1 MRAPLLPLIPSLLLA
16 FLLGSHCHR
25 QPLQPRERGARSEGS
40 GAELSDPTLV
50 DDSDYVDIIS
60 LDDVDDSDKEASG
73 EALTPAPT
81 PAPTPVHPPLLAFH
95 EAQRG
100 DAAWIPTPS
109 PRMAP
114 GAPAQLTARGPRP
127 HIRTGSSRSPSP
139 SSTTST
145 SPSSTTSTS
154 PPSTTFTLPRSTST
168 PSSAAPGPP
177 GRRAKRPHRRR
188 RPPGR
193 GSANWTQ
200 PRVTP
205 SAVPGTPTS
214 VRPPARTPTACD
226 AASCPLGSYCLL
238 GEGGRT
244 SCPCSLGKGGR
255 QCAQDVTAR
264 VPAFSGHSFLALPT
278 LRGAHG
284 ELNISLELKAEARAG
299 YQNALLLFCG
309 DREDARP
316 RDFLALSL
324 RRGVL
329 TFSFDCGSGPAWISA
344 STPVTPGSWHRV
356 ALSRSGRH
364 GRLTVDSQPPS
375 TGHSQGPLSHISFRT
390 PLYVG
395 GPPHAPL
402 TGVAVGPPPGWGP
415 PLSPLGF
422 LGCVRALRING
433 REVDARAAP
442 RGHAVRG
449 ANVGECGR
457 EACAAARCG
466 QGAPCEVWDGEEA
479 LCLCSLGFS
488 GPRCQDAL
496 AVRMPVFDARLRS
509 YAAALWPGGLRP
521 PSSAMEL
528 ELEFR
533 SMRSEGTLLYSDD
546 AGAGDAGDFVA
557 LVLRGGHLEMRFDC
571 GSGTATIRSAAPVSV
586 GEWHVV
592 QASRRARLG
601 ILQLDDQ
608 APVSAIAP
616 GSFTQIRCSSALY
629 LGGVPDYDAVKKK
642 SGVTAPFTGTFQRLA
657 VNGHAVV
664 LGPEPA
670 GRLTTG
676 VNVGNAATACE
687 AAPCQQGGSCH
698 PRGDSYICDCPLGYQ
713 GQSCQ
718 EDNGFFGANAVEDYE
733 ELPRFTGSS
742 YISYESSNILKRVS
756 GFRSNLFV
764 RFKAT
769 GPDGLLLWRGG
780 TRWGRGTEE
789 GDYILLG
796 LQGGALIFSYD
807 LGSGPAHILV
817 NSSFNDGLWHR
828 VKAVRT
834 GQTGKLTVDDFGAVV
849 GRSPGHMTRLDL
861 TGPLYLGGVRADGVS
876 GQDRPRVSR
885 GLEGCVSHLTLATD
899 AHVALIAQAAA
910 GHNVQSC

>member
-1 MRAPLLPLIPSLLLA
+1 MRAPSLPLIPSLLLA
-16 FLLGSHCHR
+16 FLLGSHCQR
-25 QPLQPRERGARSEGS
+25 QPLQPREHGVRSEGS
-40 GAELSDPTLV
+40 RSELSDPTLV

-60 LDDVDDSDKEASG
+60 LDDVDDFDEEASG
-73 EALTPAPT
+73 EAPT
-81 PAPTPVHPPLLAFH
+81 PAPTPASPPLLAFH

-100 DAAWIPTPS
+100 NAAWVPTPS

-114 GAPAQLTARGPRP
+114 GAPAPLSARGPRP
-127 HIRTGSSRSPSP
+127 HIRTGSPRSLSPSF
-139 SSTTST
+139 TTST
-145 SPSSTTSTS
+145 SPCFTTSTF
-154 PPSTTFTLPRSTST
+154 PPSTSPHSTSML
-168 PSSAAPGPP
+168 SSAAPGPP
-177 GRRAKRPHRRR
+177 GRRAKRPHHR

-193 GSANWTQ
+193 GSANRTR
-200 PRVTP
+200 PGVTR

-214 VRPPARTPTACD
+214 VRPPARTPTGAPAPLACG

-238 GEGGRT
+238 GEGGST
-244 SCPCSLGKGGR
+244 SCPCSLGKGGQ

-264 VPAFSGHSFLALPT
+264 VPAFSGRSFLALPA
-278 LRGAHG
+278 LWGAHG
-284 ELNISLELKAEARAG
+284 DLNISLELKAEALAG

-309 DREDARP
+309 DREDVQP

-364 GRLTVDSQPPS
+364 GRLTVDSQPHS

-402 TGVAVGPPPGWGP
+402 TGVAVGASPDWGP

-422 LGCVRALRING
+422 RGCVRALRING
-433 REVDARAAP
+433 REVDVRAAP
-442 RGHAVRG
+442 RGHAVHG
-449 ANVGECGR
+449 ANIGECGR
-457 EACAAARCG
+457 EACAVARCG
-466 QGAPCEVWDGEEA
+466 QGAACEVWDGEEA

-496 AVRMPVFDARLRS
+496 AVGIPVFDAKLRS
-509 YAAALWPGGLRP
+509 YAAALWPSGLRP
-521 PSSAMEL
+521 PPSAMEL

-533 SMRSEGTLLYSDD
+533 SLRSEGTLLYSDD

-601 ILQLDDQ
+601 ILQLDNQ

-616 GSFTQIRCSSALY
+616 GSFTQIRCSSVLY
-629 LGGVPDYDAVKKK
+629 LGGVPNYDAVKKK
-642 SGVTAPFTGTFQRLA
+642 SGVTAPFTGTFQRLV
-657 VNGHAVV
+657 VNGHVV
-664 LGPEPA
+664 ALGPEPA
-670 GRLTTG
+670 GRLTAG
-676 VNVGNAATACE
+676 VNVGNAATACD

-698 PRGDSYICDCPLGYQ
+698 PRGDGYSCDCPLGYQ

-718 EDNGFFGANAVEDYE
+718 EAVEDYE

-780 TRWGRGTEE
+780 TRWGRGSEE

-817 NSSFNDGLWHR
+817 NSSFNDSLWHR
-828 VKAVRT
+828 VKAVRE

-849 GRSPGHMTRLDL
+849 GRSPGHMTHLDL
-861 TGPLYLGGVRADGVS
+861 TGPLYLGGVRAGGMS
-876 GQDRPRVSR
+876 GQGRLHVSR